1 MASARRSRKLPIF
14 VRFNSNTNIPIQ
26 ADPQWNVSKL
36 KEEIGKQQAVDPKD
50 IRIIFAGR
58 ELRDD
63 MKLKVLLILSQIN
76 FHNLFSFPFI
86 PCGVTVL
93 CISVKWFSI
102 FLSRVCVHKSRLI
115 VLSNEKTTTTTTTCL
130 SNR

>member
-14 VRFNSNTNIPIQ
+14 VRFNSNTNIPVQ

-36 KEEIGKQQAVDPKD
+36 KEEIGERTGVDPKD
-50 IRIIFAGR
+50 TIIIYDGR

-63 MKLKVLLILSQIN
+63 LKFKVLLILFQIN

-102 FLSRVCVHKSRLI
+102 FLFRVCVHKSSLI
-115 VLSNEKTTTTTTTCL
+115 EGL
-130 SNR
+130 RA